1 MLDQET
7 LELVGYEL
15 KLTDFFGHCSSK
27 LTILGWFGSS
37 RAAGSWGSREGQV
50 GGVAFSEP

>member
-15 KLTDFFGHCSSK
+15 KLTDFFGYCSSK

-37 RAAGSWGSREGQV
+37 RAAGSWGSHEGQV